1 MPAGRVGRLS
11 GAALLQRA
19 ISHSTASTARAMKRS
34 AEDSSNL
41 KNVAGP
47 PPLASGFCLWTQE
60 APICSHRHWQPA
72 RCWKLGHTAC
82 TRCAEG
88 GRAARAVHGE
98 LRSRSLLVPVQRL
111 AAVTARQLQ
120 EHRRL
125 TAGETPPPPDR
136 FRSRPLPPGRPPP
149 PRTITGSRGG
159 LALPRSSCARSSFSP
174 STSHVG
180 SPARLA
186 AISAGC

>member
-120 EHRRL
+120 EPRRL
-125 TAGETPPPPDR
+125 TAGETPPPPRPFPQPTAAPRAPPAPAHDNWKQG
-136 FRSRPLPPGRPPP
+136 RSR
-149 PRTITGSRGG
+149 
-159 LALPRSSCARSSFSP
+159 
-174 STSHVG
+174 
-180 SPARLA
+180 SPALVLRPLLL
-186 AISAGC
+186 